1 MELSSETDLNKIHK
15 KKPKALFICHEKFL
29 NPSSLEGGVKFCT
42 NEYIRL
48 INIKFDVTNIPVV
61 YTNKLTHRLK
71 KKFGLSVYNDF
82 QPKEYYVLLKRSL
95 DNNDANVVFL
105 NLTNTVAFAEFIKKN
120 WPHVKVVLC
129 SHGNESGDHL
139 HAIELHNSF
148 KGAFRNAAIFS
159 LGNMLVKESYFRK
172 YIDLVL
178 TVSDVEVG
186 IEKWLGS
193 KAILMVPRF
202 IDLNNIKR
210 KPISGNVGF
219 LADLTHEPN
228 YFGIKEVCE
237 ALKKIGFENTI
248 IRLVGGGKERG
259 LFLAE
264 QYTFVKYV
272 GYLNEEELITEL
284 GIWSFALNPVFY
296 YSRGVSTKLG
306 KALGMGLPVIT
317 TDIGLRGYEWKEGTL
332 PVCKD
337 ADEMA
342 LLVLKLST
350 DVDAIHVYGLEVEKI
365 QLTVTSITE
374 SADKMMKFLQII

>member
-1 MELSSETDLNKIHK
+1 M
-15 KKPKALFICHEKFL
+15 
-29 NPSSLEGGVKFCT
+29 
-42 NEYIRL
+42 RL
-48 INIKFDVTNIPVV
+48 IRINFEIIQFPVN
-61 YTNKLTHRLK
+61 YTKRWNYRLK
-71 KKFGLSVYNDF
+71 KKLGLSAYNEYL
-82 QPKEYYVLLKRSL
+82 PKKYCNLLKRNL
-95 DNNDANVVFL
+95 DNKEANVVFL
-105 NLTNTVAFAEFIKKN
+105 NLTNTIPFAEFIKKN

-139 HAIELHNSF
+139 HAIELH
-148 KGAFRNAAIFS
+148 KIYQGAFRNAAIFS

-193 KAILMVPRF
+193 RAILMVPRF
-202 IDLNNIKR
+202 IDAINIGR
-210 KPISGNVGF
+210 MPTYGTVGF

-237 ALKKIGFENTI
+237 ALKKIGSENTV
-248 IRLVGGGKERG
+248 IRLVGGGEERG
-259 LFLAE
+259 LFLTE
-264 QYTFVKYV
+264 QYPFVKYV
-272 GYLNEEELITEL
+272 GYLNEEELINEL
-284 GIWSFALNPVFY
+284 KTWSFALNPVFY

-317 TDIGLRGYEWKEGTL
+317 TDKGMRGYEWKEGML

-342 LLVLKLST
+342 ELINKLS
-350 DVDAIHVYGLEVEKI
+350 VDADAIKKYNMEVIKI
-365 QLTVTSITE
+365 QSTSTSINETAE
-374 SADKMMKFLQII
+374 KLLHYLKVS